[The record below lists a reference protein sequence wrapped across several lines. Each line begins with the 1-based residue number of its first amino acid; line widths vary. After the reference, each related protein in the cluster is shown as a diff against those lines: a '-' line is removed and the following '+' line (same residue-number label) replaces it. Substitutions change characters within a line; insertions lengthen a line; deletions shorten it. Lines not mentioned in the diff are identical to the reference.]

1 MARRVY
7 IREIYF
13 YMVCLISIVLFIVGL
28 VTTVDN
34 IANYVKP
41 TTYTTKASLA
51 PMYKSDQ
58 NNSQMSDAEINKI
71 VDEEIAMQINNEKIM
86 ALKNLLRGIVFLVIA
101 IPLFAVHWMKAQNM
115 WRLSSSDE

>member
-1 MARRVY
+1 MARKVY

-41 TTYTTKASLA
+41 TTYTTKASTVS
-51 PMYKSDQ
+51 MYKSDQ
-58 NNSQMSDAEINKI
+58 NNSQMSDAEINKMAE
-71 VDEEIAMQINNEKIM
+71 EEIAAQLNNEKIF

-101 IPLFAVHWMKAQNM
+101 IPLFAVHWTKAQSM
-115 WRLSSSDE
+115 WRASISDE

>member
-1 MARRVY
+1 MARKVY

-13 YMVCLISIVLFIVGL
+13 YIVCLISIILFIIGI

-34 IANYVKP
+34 AVNYVKP
-41 TTYTTKASLA
+41 TTYTTKASLV

-58 NNSQMSDAEINKI
+58 YSEMSDAEINKI
-71 VDEEIAMQINNEKIM
+71 VDEEIAMQVSNEKIM
-86 ALKNLLRGIVFLVIA
+86 ALKNLLRGVVFLIIA
-101 IPLFAVHWMKAQNM
+101 IPLFTVHWMKAQAM

>member
-1 MARRVY
+1 MARKVY

-13 YMVCLISIVLFIVGL
+13 YIVCLISIVLFIVGL

-34 IANYVKP
+34 ITNYVKP
-41 TTYTTKASLA
+41 TTYTTKASLV

-58 NNSQMSDAEINKI
+58 YSRMSDAEINKI

-86 ALKNLLRGIVFLVIA
+86 ALKNLLRGVVLLIIA
-101 IPLFAVHWMKAQNM
+101 IPLFTVHWMKAQSM

>member
-1 MARRVY
+1 MARKVY

-34 IANYVKP
+34 IANYLKP
-41 TTYTTKASLA
+41 TTYTTRASMV

-58 NNSQMSDAEINKI
+58 NNSQMSDAEINRI
-71 VDEEIAMQINNEKIM
+71 VDEEVAMQINNEKIM

-101 IPLFAVHWMKAQNM
+101 VPLFAFHWRKAQNM
-115 WRLSSSDE
+115 WKTNTSDE

>member
-1 MARRVY
+1 MARKVY

-34 IANYVKP
+34 IANYAKP
-41 TTYTTKASLA
+41 TTYTTKASLIPA
-51 PMYKSDQ
+51 YKSDQ
-58 NNSQMSDAEINKI
+58 NNSNLSDAEINKI
-71 VDEEIAMQINNEKIM
+71 IDEEIAMQLNNEKIM

-101 IPLFAVHWMKAQNM
+101 IPLFTVHWMKAQSM
-115 WRLSSSDE
+115 WRISGSDE

>member
-1 MARRVY
+1 MARKVY

-13 YMVCLISIVLFIVGL
+13 YIVCLISIVLFIVGL

-41 TTYTTKASLA
+41 TTYTTKASLV
-51 PMYKSDQ
+51 PVYKSDQ
-58 NNSQMSDAEINKI
+58 NNSNLSDAEINKI
-71 VDEEIAMQINNEKIM
+71 IDEEIAMQVNNEKIM
-86 ALKNLLRGIVFLVIA
+86 ALKNLLRGVVFLIIA
-101 IPLFAVHWMKAQNM
+101 IPLFTVHWMKAQSM

>member
-7 IREIYF
+7 VREIYF

-34 IANYVKP
+34 VANYARP
-41 TTYTTKASLA
+41 TTYTTKASLV
-51 PMYKSDQ
+51 PMYKSGQ
-58 NNSQMSDAEINKI
+58 YSGMSDAEINKI

-86 ALKNLLRGIVFLVIA
+86 ALKNLLRGVVFLIIA
-101 IPLFAVHWMKAQNM
+101 IPLFTVHWMKAQSM
-115 WRLSSSDE
+115 WRLSGSDE

>member
-41 TTYTTKASLA
+41 TTYTTKASLTQ
-51 PMYKSDQ
+51 MYKSDQ
-58 NNSQMSDAEINKI
+58 YSGMSDAEINKI
-71 VDEEIAMQINNEKIM
+71 VDDEVAMQLNNEKIM
-86 ALKNLLRGIVFLVIA
+86 AFKNLLRGVVFLIVA
-101 IPLFAVHWMKAQNM
+101 IPLFTVHWMKAQSM
-115 WRLSSSDE
+115 WRTSISDE

>member
-13 YMVCLISIVLFIVGL
+13 YVICLISIVLFIVGL

-34 IANYVKP
+34 IANYTKP
-41 TTYTTKASLA
+41 TTYTTKASII
-51 PMYKSDQ
+51 PMYKSEQ
-58 NNSQMSDAEINKI
+58 YSGMSDAEINRI
-71 VDEEIAMQINNEKIM
+71 ADEEVANQLNNEKIM
-86 ALKNLLRGIVFLVIA
+86 ALKNLLRGAVLLIIA
-101 IPLFAVHWMKAQNM
+101 IPLFTVHWMKAQSM